1 MKRLTKHLIYLIPA
15 LLVIFLPSSAL
26 AWSYSVSPAVKEINN
41 VSPGGEAEFNLI
53 IHNKDNASHTFMLTT
68 YSPEESER
76 RSGKAEFP
84 DGSWI
89 SFSPQELQVAANS
102 KAEAEVTVVIPP
114 EQEWVDKDW
123 EIWLSIMPAD
133 SDLLVVNY
141 YVRLMV
147 STGGGVENGSNV
159 GLIVGAVAGIIVIV
173 GLVTWKARR
182 KKKPE

>member
-15 LLVIFLPSSAL
+15 LLVILLPSSVL

-53 IHNKDNASHTFMLTT
+53 IHNKDNTSHTFMLTT
-68 YSPEESER
+68 YNPEESER
-76 RSGKAEFP
+76 RQGKAEFP
-84 DGSWI
+84 DSSWV
-89 SFSPQELQVAANS
+89 SFSTQELQVAANS
-102 KAEAEVTVVIPP
+102 ESEVTVTVVIPA

-133 SDLLVVNY
+133 GDLLVVNY
-141 YVRLMV
+141 YVRLLV

-159 GLIVGAVAGIIVIV
+159 GLIVGAVAGMIVIV
-173 GLVTWKARR
+173 GLITWEARR
-182 KKKPE
+182 KKKPK